1 MNLVYNS
8 DQFAVLQIDLPT
20 PGHSPADTAPRG
32 GFEIVD
38 KSARQGIFI
47 EGALALRFRAEA
59 EAMVRDEASAEDIDD
74 YLSGF
79 TALATASPALH

>member
-8 DQFAVLQIDLPT
+8 DHFTVLQIDLPSPGDT
-20 PGHSPADTAPRG
+20 PPEEAVRG

-59 EAMVRDEASAEDIDD
+59 QALVQRDASSEDIDD
-74 YLSGF
+74 YLAGY
-79 TALATASPALH
+79 TALASAHPALH

>member
-20 PGHSPADTAPRG
+20 PDDGAAEPTPRG

-59 EAMVRDEASAEDIDD
+59 EAMVRDQASAEDIDD

-79 TALATASPALH
+79 TALAAPHPALH